1 MEEFLSELLEIIKS
15 NRTNKEKKEL
25 LEDYHDSDI
34 ADVFNELSDEEKVKL
49 AKILGKDKISDILSY
64 LDNADDF
71 LDLLKDEDAAD
82 VIENMDA
89 DDAVD
94 VLQDME
100 EEDREKIIALM
111 EPEAAEDVKLIMSY
125 DDDQVGSLMTTN
137 FIVTKKGDSVTGAMK
152 KLVSQADENDNIS
165 TLIVEGDDGK
175 FYGCLDL
182 KDLICARKG
191 DDLDDKIMTNYPYLY
206 ADTKIDE
213 VINDLKDYNEDIIP
227 VLDKDDF
234 VIGVITS
241 NALVEL
247 VTDEAAEDYNRLAG
261 LTNQENEDDSVWT
274 SLKKRIPWLALLLV
288 LGLLVSSVVSAFSDV
303 IQGVTAAVLFQ
314 SVVFDMAGNGGT
326 QSLAVTLTKITQDD
340 EIDGKRFGKML
351 WREFRIGLLNGLCL
365 GTLAFGV
372 VLGFLAMRQQPIVNG
387 ASEFVFLDALKVA
400 LCVGASLLISISISS
415 ILGLVLPVLF
425 KKMKID
431 PAVASGPMIT
441 TINDITSACIYY
453 TLVGISFALLF

>member
-1 MEEFLSELLEIIKS
+1 MEEFLTELLEIIKS
-15 NRTNKEKKEL
+15 NKSNQEKKEL

-49 AKILGKDKISDILSY
+49 AKILGKDKMSDILSY

-100 EEDREKIIALM
+100 EEDREKIISLM

-125 DDDQVGSLMTTN
+125 DDDLVGSLMTTN
-137 FIVTKKGDSVTGAMK
+137 FIVIEKGDSVTGAMK
-152 KLVSQADENDNIS
+152 KLVSQANENDNIS
-165 TLIVEGDDGK
+165 TLIVEENGK

-191 DDLDDKIMTNYPYLY
+191 EELDDKIMTNYPYVY

-213 VINDLKDYNEDIIP
+213 VINDLKDYNEDLIP
-227 VLDKDDF
+227 VLDKDDV

-241 NALVEL
+241 NDLVEL

-261 LTNQENEDDSVWT
+261 LTNQETEDDSVWS

-288 LGLLVSSVVSAFSDV
+288 LGLLVSSVISAFSNV
-303 IQGVTAAVLFQ
+303 IKGVTAAVLFQ

-351 WREFRIGLLNGLCL
+351 WKEFRIGVLNGLCL
-365 GTLAFGV
+365 GVLAFGV
-372 VLGFLAMRQQPIVNG
+372 VLGFLLIRQEPIVNG
-387 ASEFVFLDALKVA
+387 AIDFVFIDALKVA
-400 LCVGASLLISISISS
+400 SCVGVSLLISISISS
-415 ILGLVLPVLF
+415 ILGLLLPVLF
-425 KKMKID
+425 KKIKID

-453 TLVGISFALLF
+453 TLVGVSFALLF